1 MKCKEIQCKSALH
14 KINSP
19 YLPFHWD
26 LNIYRGCSHGC
37 KYCYALYSHNYL
49 QDSHCEGYFRD
60 IVVKSN
66 IVEQLERQLQKA
78 SWKREAINIG
88 GVTDSY
94 QPIEKHYQLM
104 PEVLRL
110 LIKYKT
116 PCIISTKSDLI
127 LRDYDLIM
135 KLSQV
140 ADVNIAATITCF
152 EEKLQQ
158 IIEPGASS
166 TGRRLEVLK
175 AFAGE
180 NIVTGMHIMPI
191 IPYLTDSRENLE
203 PLYKAAK
210 DMGISYVLPGL
221 LNLRG
226 PTRVYFFDFVK
237 QTFPLIYQ
245 QLFLLY
251 QNKELWKEYRK
262 SIYSMVHELD
272 MKYQVKY
279 AGRKMLQRKEKKTE
293 IQYEQISLF

>member
-49 QDSHCEGYFRD
+49 RDSHCDSYFQD
-60 IVVKSN
+60 IVVKVN
-66 IVEQLERQLQKA
+66 IVEQLERQLQKT

-94 QPIEKHYQLM
+94 QPIEKCYQLM
-104 PEVLRL
+104 PEVLKL

-135 KLSQV
+135 RLAQV
-140 ADVNIAATITCF
+140 ADVNIASTVTCF
-152 EEKLQQ
+152 DENLQK
-158 IIEPGASS
+158 IIEPRASS

-175 AFAGE
+175 AFAGK

-191 IPYLTDSRENLE
+191 IPYLTDSRENLTS
-203 PLYKAAK
+203 LYGAAK
-210 DMGISYVLPGL
+210 EIGISYVLPGL
-221 LNLRG
+221 LNLKG
-226 PTRVYFFDFVK
+226 PTRVYFFDFVR
-237 QTFPLIYQ
+237 QTFPPIYQ

-251 QNKELWKEYRK
+251 QNKELWQKYRK

-272 MKYQVKY
+272 AKYNLKY
-279 AGRKMLQRKEKKTE
+279 TGRKMLQKKTNQAE
-293 IQYEQISLF
+293 ICYEQTALF